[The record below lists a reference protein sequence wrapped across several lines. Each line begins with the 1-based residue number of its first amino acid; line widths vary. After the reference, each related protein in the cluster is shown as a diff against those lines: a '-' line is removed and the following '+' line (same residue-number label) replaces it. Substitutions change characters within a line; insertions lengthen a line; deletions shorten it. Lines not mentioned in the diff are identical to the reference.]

1 MNTRDNYRN
10 YLGLEIINYFSKCIC
25 MFALA
30 FRLYVVDVVVC
41 HRPTDQPYFL
51 RMRMLYFF
59 STKNHAF
66 LKRKIFS
73 FLQFGAKKCTEINK
87 VWVFKSLE
95 DINLFVVHSHRPVA
109 IRPCTLAHTHRQTQG
124 RRSLDSKSE
133 SESVWK
139 IYEIKKT
146 AYGCSVKRLHTIV
159 VYIRLTHRHS
169 NTHDYICLYQWVC
182 VCVWVFM
189 RLTHKCCL
197 V

>member
-1 MNTRDNYRN
+1 
-10 YLGLEIINYFSKCIC
+10 

-30 FRLYVVDVVVC
+30 FRLYVADVVVVIVQQINPIFC
-41 HRPTDQPYFL
+41 VCECCL
-51 RMRMLYFF
+51 F
-59 STKNHAF
+59 SNKNHAF

-73 FLQFGAKKCTEINK
+73 FLQFGAKKYTEINK

-109 IRPCTLAHTHRQTQG
+109 IRPCTFAHTHRQTQG
-124 RRSLDSKSE
+124 RRSFDSKSE

-159 VYIRLTHRHS
+159 LHIRLTHRHS
-169 NTHDYICLYQWVC
+169 NTHVYILLYQC
-182 VCVWVFM
+182 VCAFEFSCV
-189 RLTHKCCL
+189 
-197 V
+197 